1 MRIVITIVF
10 FTTSLSL
17 SLAQS
22 NTDLRIANRYANS
35 GECDKAIELFES
47 FENRISIHSY
57 FRNYFDCLLKQER
70 FDQAIALAKETSQA
84 YPQQLKYNAYLGM
97 AYKANS
103 DRFKAEKEFKKS
115 VNSLRPNKTNDVT
128 VLASIFSSN
137 SEYDWMVRT
146 YQKGQ
151 ELNPHFEFGFMLA
164 TSLSNLGQTEEMIDT
179 YLDLLEKNASHLK
192 TVKIRLQSSLGRTKS
207 TENNYELLKT
217 KLLPRVQQSNN
228 TALTELLIWLF
239 IQSNEYDAAYIY
251 TKALDKRFRED
262 GSRMFDL
269 AYIAYENKSYES
281 AIKCYQYLIKQGT
294 DNRFYTEARISEV
307 IVFGETIINTNY
319 TSTQLKELEL
329 KYQSVLDEFGT
340 SKDMAFVMKD
350 YAQLKAFYQYD
361 YSGAISL
368 LEECIDLL
376 PQGSLE
382 AECKLML
389 GDIFLIIN
397 KDWDAIIEYSQVEK
411 AFKENPIG
419 HEAKYRRAKVAYYQG
434 QFSWAQAQLDVLKAS
449 TSKLIAN
456 NAMKLSLL
464 ITDNMGLDTSTTA
477 MGMYAQA
484 DMLEFQNKFDES
496 TMLLDSML
504 SIFKGHP
511 LTDEILFK
519 KAEIYLKKKD
529 YQTAATLFET
539 IAKDFSFDIL
549 ADDALF
555 QWATIL
561 ENQLN
566 QKAQAQNLYEQLI
579 IDYSDSI
586 FTSEARKRFRKL
598 REELNTEL

>member
-1 MRIVITIVF
+1 MRIVLTIVF
-10 FTTSLSL
+10 FITSLSL

-22 NTDLRIANRYANS
+22 NTDMRIANRYAKS

-47 FENRISIHSY
+47 FENSISIHSY
-57 FRNYFDCLLKQER
+57 FRNYFDCLLKQEK
-70 FDQAIALAKETSQA
+70 FDQAIALAKETYQA

-115 VNSLRPNKTNDVT
+115 INSLRANKTNDVT

-137 SEYDWMVRT
+137 SEYDWMVKT

-164 TSLSNLGQTEEMIDT
+164 TSLTNLGQTEEMIDT
-179 YLDLLEKNASHLK
+179 YIDLLEKNASHLK

-251 TKALDKRFRED
+251 TKALDKRFKED

-319 TSTQLKELEL
+319 TSNQLKELEL

-340 SKDMAFVMKD
+340 SKEMAYVMKD
-350 YAQLKAFYQYD
+350 YAQLKAFYKYD

-376 PQGSLE
+376 PQGPLE

-484 DMLEFQNKFDES
+484 DMLEFQNKLDES
-496 TMLLDSML
+496 TILLDSML

-529 YQTAATLFET
+529 YQTAVTLFET

-566 QKAQAQNLYEQLI
+566 QKVQAQNLYEQLI

-598 REELNTEL
+598 REKLNTEL

>member
-1 MRIVITIVF
+1 MRIVLTIVF
-10 FTTSLSL
+10 FITSLSL

-22 NTDLRIANRYANS
+22 NTDLRIANRYAKS
-35 GECDKAIELFES
+35 GQCDKAIELFES
-47 FENRISIHSY
+47 FKNSISIHSY

-84 YPQQLKYNAYLGM
+84 YPQQLKYSAYLGI

-115 VNSLRPNKTNDVT
+115 INNLRANKTNDVT

-137 SEYDWMVRT
+137 SENDWMVKT

-464 ITDNMGLDTSTTA
+464 ITDNMGLDTSTAA

>member
-47 FENRISIHSY
+47 FENRISINSY

-519 KAEIYLKKKD
+519 KAEIYIKKKD

>member
-519 KAEIYLKKKD
+519 KAEIYIKKKD